1 MILYYSKASVAYRLP
16 VDDLHLIKS
25 EIFCLKGIDN
35 HG

>member
-1 MILYYSKASVAYRLP
+1 MILYYSKASVALRLP
-16 VDDLHLIKS
+16 VDDLHRLMS